1 MLCDPDHYIAEMKT
15 LHTSQIG
22 ASDCKPA
29 NIETIL
35 QSALSAL
42 RAERR
47 HFDSAKKQIEQRAEE
62 LARHAGNLESE
73 NRRLE
78 QLSRANR
85 RQFDIKLK
93 RVEQRNEELGR
104 HAGKLREENRRLEDV
119 VAELSEANRQLTERL
134 KPRELRFYHDD
145 PHTVPIE
152 ITPADPSLS
161 QCSPALASVVGLLS
175 QRHTQTLL
183 GMLRGLSEKQVARA
197 LHISPHTVHVYV
209 KRLYRQFDVQSRGEL
224 IGKFVAPAEIA
235 ALEAKTPV
243 RFEPIRPMPKKPP
256 RVFTPEQ
263 VLSIREAL
271 MSVRWPLRA
280 LD

>member
-1 MLCDPDHYIAEMKT
+1 V
-15 LHTSQIG
+15 
-22 ASDCKPA
+22 
-29 NIETIL
+29 
-35 QSALSAL
+35 
-42 RAERR
+42 
-47 HFDSAKKQIEQRAEE
+47 
-62 LARHAGNLESE
+62 
-73 NRRLE
+73 
-78 QLSRANR
+78 
-85 RQFDIKLK
+85 K
-93 RVEQRNEELGR
+93 RVLQGVARLGAIGSQQKNRPVGWRGGGTPAGESDR
-104 HAGKLREENRRLEDV
+104 HVLINSRC
-119 VAELSEANRQLTERL
+119 
-134 KPRELRFYHDD
+134 
-145 PHTVPIE
+145 VPIE

-243 RFEPIRPMPKKPP
+243 RFEPIRPMPKKPT
-256 RVFTPEQ
+256 RVFTHEQ

-271 MSVRWPLRA
+271 MSVRWSLR
-280 LD
+280 